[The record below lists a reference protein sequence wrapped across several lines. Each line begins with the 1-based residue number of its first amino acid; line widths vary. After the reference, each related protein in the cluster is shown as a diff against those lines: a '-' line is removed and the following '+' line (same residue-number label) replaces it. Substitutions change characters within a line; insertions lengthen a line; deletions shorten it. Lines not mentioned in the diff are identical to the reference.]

1 MESRTISNELVSPN
15 VLSVL
20 ILDLRVEQSIS
31 RAISPEPSHH
41 REQPAPA
48 PCAESATTGSSSPIS
63 LPCKFPLFSWSR
75 SCIPWL
81 LMRVNWTLVSVA
93 AANRPCHNLPEEN
106 KVRNKREG
114 KQLGNLKYEH
124 CQWTYLHSD
133 PQNTPLQEQTLK
145 EIY

>member
-1 MESRTISNELVSPN
+1 MVYFDKT
-15 VLSVL
+15 
-20 ILDLRVEQSIS
+20 
-31 RAISPEPSHH
+31 
-41 REQPAPA
+41 
-48 PCAESATTGSSSPIS
+48 PI
-63 LPCKFPLFSWSR
+63 FSWSR
-75 SCIPWL
+75 GCIPWL

-114 KQLGNLKYEH
+114 KQLGNMKYEH

-145 EIY
+145 EICWKLNKAIRCYNSGSLGYLVHLGFGWATSTSRPDLLPSVWVSGHLRMILMYRNCIKILW

>member
-1 MESRTISNELVSPN
+1 MQKCFPNKYTISCLAETTKVIHISFLVG
-15 VLSVL
+15 
-20 ILDLRVEQSIS
+20 
-31 RAISPEPSHH
+31 
-41 REQPAPA
+41 
-48 PCAESATTGSSSPIS
+48 ESNLAV
-63 LPCKFPLFSWSR
+63 R
-75 SCIPWL
+75 CIPWL

>member
-1 MESRTISNELVSPN
+1 MTISNELVSPN

-31 RAISPEPSHH
+31 RAIIPEPTHH
-41 REQPAPA
+41 REQPTPA
-48 PCAESATTGSSSPIS
+48 PCAPSATTGSSSPIS
-63 LPCKFPLFSWSR
+63 LLCKFPLFSWPR
-75 SCIPWL
+75 GCIPWL

-106 KVRNKREG
+106 KVRNKRES

-145 EIY
+145 KYTEN

>member
-1 MESRTISNELVSPN
+1 MTISNELVSPN

-31 RAISPEPSHH
+31 RAISPEPTHH
-41 REQPAPA
+41 REQPPPA
-48 PCAESATTGSSSPIS
+48 PCAHLPRLAAHLQLACLASSP
-63 LPCKFPLFSWSR
+63 FSWSR
-75 SCIPWL
+75 GCIPWL

-106 KVRNKREG
+106 KVRNKRES
-114 KQLGNLKYEH
+114 KQLGNLKYEL

-145 EIY
+145 KYTEN

>member
-1 MESRTISNELVSPN
+1 MAATRSVRPQLKASFPN
-15 VLSVL
+15 CPIV
-20 ILDLRVEQSIS
+20 
-31 RAISPEPSHH
+31 
-41 REQPAPA
+41 
-48 PCAESATTGSSSPIS
+48 SSSICQASQIPLAAAERTTNP
-63 LPCKFPLFSWSR
+63 LPLVPNLPGLAAHLQLACLTNSPFFWSR
-75 SCIPWL
+75 GCIPWL

-145 EIY
+145 EIC